1 MTLTDLNPTSRQF
14 LETLYAQ
21 TGADTAA
28 QISMYDL
35 GASMGLDRDQ
45 STFTAEDLMAEGIIE
60 IRTLSGDIG
69 LSENG
74 KALFQDE
81 DDADASPTDNRLG
94 HDSPMDERQR
104 ALVEKLLAMLK
115 VEIGEQSL
123 GYDALAEMVADV
135 RSLEAQLASP
145 RPKTAIVRVC
155 LESVRDG
162 AAAQSVSRWRELLDT
177 LLA

>member
-1 MTLTDLNPTSRQF
+1 MTLTDLDPTSRQF

-35 GASMGLDRDQ
+35 GAAMGLDRDQ

-60 IRTLSGDIG
+60 IRTLSGDVG

-74 KALFQDE
+74 KALFRDDSDE
-81 DDADASPTDNRLG
+81 DAPRTDNRLG
-94 HDSPMDERQR
+94 HDSPLDERQR
-104 ALVEKLLAMLK
+104 ALVEKLLTTLK
-115 VEIGEQSL
+115 GDIGEQPL

-135 RSLEAQLASP
+135 RTVEAQLASP
-145 RPKTAIVRVC
+145 RPKTAVIRVC
-155 LESVRDG
+155 LEAVRDG
-162 AAAQSVSRWRELLDT
+162 AAAQSVSGWRALLDG

>member
-1 MTLTDLNPTSRQF
+1 MTLADLDPTSRQF

-60 IRTLSGDIG
+60 IRTLAGDVG
-69 LSENG
+69 LSEDG
-74 KALFQDE
+74 KALFQDANDE
-81 DDADASPTDNRLG
+81 DTPRTDKRLG
-94 HDSPMDERQR
+94 HDSPLNERQR
-104 ALVEKLLAMLK
+104 SLVEKLLVTLK
-115 VEIGEQSL
+115 VDVGKQSL
-123 GYDALAEMVADV
+123 DYEALAEMVADV
-135 RSLEAQLASP
+135 RTVEAQLASP
-145 RPKTAIVRVC
+145 WPKTAIVRVC
-155 LESVRDG
+155 LEAMRDG
-162 AAAQSVSRWRELLDT
+162 AAAQSVSGWRNLLDR

>member
-1 MTLTDLNPTSRQF
+1 MTLADLDPTSRQF

-21 TGADTAA
+21 TGADTAI

-60 IRTLSGDIG
+60 IRTLSGNVG

-81 DDADASPTDNRLG
+81 DGKDADRPDNRLG
-94 HDSPMDERQR
+94 HGSPIDERQR
-104 ALVEKLLAMLK
+104 ALVDKLLAALK
-115 VEIGEQSL
+115 VEIGEPSL
-123 GYDALAEMVADV
+123 SYEALAEIVADLRTV
-135 RSLEAQLASP
+135 DAQMASP
-145 RPKTAIVRVC
+145 RPKTMIIRVC

-162 AAAQSVSRWRELLDT
+162 AAAQSVPRWRTLLDK

>member
-1 MTLTDLNPTSRQF
+1 MTLTDLDPTSRQF

-60 IRTLSGDIG
+60 IRTLSGDVG

-74 KALFQDE
+74 KALFQDDNE
-81 DDADASPTDNRLG
+81 GDAPRTDNRLG
-94 HDSPMDERQR
+94 HDSPLDERQR
-104 ALVEKLLAMLK
+104 ALVEKLLATLK
-115 VEIGEQSL
+115 GDIGEQPL

-135 RSLEAQLASP
+135 RTVEAQLASP
-145 RPKTAIVRVC
+145 RPKTAVIRVC
-155 LESVRDG
+155 LEAVRDG
-162 AAAQSVSRWRELLDT
+162 AAAQSVSGWRALLDG

>member
-1 MTLTDLNPTSRQF
+1 MTIADLDPTSRQF

-21 TGADTAA
+21 TGADTTV

-35 GASMGLDRDQ
+35 GAAMGLDRDQ

-60 IRTLSGDIG
+60 IRTLSGDVG

-74 KALFQDE
+74 KALFQNDN
-81 DDADASPTDNRLG
+81 DADAPRTDKRLG
-94 HDSPMDERQR
+94 HHSPLDERQR
-104 ALVEKLLAMLK
+104 ALVEELLATLK
-115 VEIGEQSL
+115 GEIGEQSL

-135 RSLEAQLASP
+135 RTVEAQLASP

-155 LESVRDG
+155 LEAVRDG
-162 AAAQSVSRWRELLDT
+162 AAAQSVSRWRELLDM